1 MKDVTIK
8 KVLLLGSGALKIGQA
23 GEFDYSGAQ
32 ALKALRED
40 GVETVLI
47 NPNIATV
54 QTSQGVADRIYFL
67 PVTPYFVEKVIA
79 KERPQG
85 ILLSFGGQTALNCG
99 VNLYRSGVLEKYNV
113 KVLGTPVTT
122 IMDTEDRELFVERLD
137 EIEVKTIKSH
147 PAETMEEARAAAA
160 DLGYPLIIRAAYA
173 LGGLGSGFVDD
184 EAGLESLCA
193 KAFSFSPQVLVEKSL
208 KGWKEI
214 EFEVVRDCQDTCIT
228 VCDMENFD
236 PLGIHTGE
244 SIVLAPCQSLAP
256 KHVTYLKD
264 LSIKIVRHLGI
275 VGECNIQFAYD
286 ADTMDYRVI
295 EVNARLSRSSALA
308 SKATGFPLA
317 FVATKLG
324 LGYTL
329 DEVRNSEDGVK
340 TAHYEPDV
348 KYVVCKI
355 PRWDLAKF
363 HGVSR
368 KIGTSMKSVGE
379 VMAIGLTFEET
390 IQKGLRMIGQGA
402 NGFVGN
408 KPVKESDLAD
418 ALANPTDT
426 RIFDIAEALIRG
438 WSVEKITELTKIDAW
453 FIEKLEGIVKTWNE
467 LSAYNTLEDLP
478 ADLLKTAKQK
488 GFSDKQ
494 IQSAIYKNAASQE
507 NEDKLRALRKSLGI
521 TPVVKR
527 IDTLAAE
534 RHQDSNYLYFT
545 YNSTE
550 NEVPYEG
557 DGKSVIVLGSGAYH
571 IGSSVEFDWCSVSCM
586 QEVRHQGYRGIMV
599 NYNPETVSTDYD
611 MCDRLYFDELSLERV
626 LDIIDLETPHGVI
639 VSVGGQIP
647 NNLALK
653 LKERGVNL
661 LGTSAEDI
669 DRAEDRH
676 KFSSIVDALGI
687 EQPRWKEL
695 TTLEDVDNFIAEVGF
710 PVLVRPSY
718 VLSGAAMNVCYD
730 RKRLVNVL
738 SLASEV
744 SAEHPVIISKFMT
757 RSKEIE
763 FDAVAD
769 SGRILAYAV
778 GEHVEYAGVHSGDAT
793 IEFPAQKLY
802 VETVRKVRLIAAKIA
817 AELHI
822 SGPFNI
828 QFMACDNHVRVIE
841 CNLRASRSFPFV
853 SKVLKHNFIE
863 LATKVML
870 GQHPEPLKLGAALPY
885 VGVKSAQF
893 SFSRLQEADPLLGV
907 DMASTGEVGCLGDD
921 VYEALLKSNIA
932 IGNSIPK
939 RNILISSGN
948 ALQKADLLT
957 ACDMLVQHGYEI
969 FATGGTCDYLRDNGI
984 ASKRV
989 LFPNETENPVM
1000 LSLFP
1005 SALDLIRNHG
1015 VDMVI
1020 NIPKNFTDTEL
1031 GNGYRIRRAAID
1043 SNVPLFTNAR
1053 LATAFIKSFCTI
1065 SLEDIAIKAWDEYR

>member
-1 MKDVTIK
+1 MKDDSIK

-40 GVETVLI
+40 GVETILI

-54 QTSQGVADRIYFL
+54 QTSEGVADRIYFL

-79 KERPQG
+79 RERPQG

-99 VNLYRSGVLEKYNV
+99 VDLYRTGVLDKYNV

-137 EIEVKTIKSH
+137 EIDVKTIRSH
-147 PAETMEEARAAAA
+147 PAENMEEAKAAAV

-184 EAGLESLCA
+184 EAGLESLCN

-214 EFEVVRDCQDTCIT
+214 EFEVVRDRLDRCIT

-256 KHVTYLKD
+256 KHVSYLRD
-264 LSIKIVRHLGI
+264 LAIRIVRHLGI

-286 ADTMDYRVI
+286 VETMDYRVI

-324 LGYTL
+324 LGYAL
-329 DEVRNSEDGVK
+329 DEIKNSENGVK
-340 TAHYEPDV
+340 TAYYEPDV

-355 PRWDLAKF
+355 PRWDLGKF

-408 KPVKESDLAD
+408 KPNKTVNLED
-418 ALANPTDT
+418 ALSNPTDT
-426 RIFDIAEALIRG
+426 RIFDIAEALRLG
-438 WSVEKITELTKIDAW
+438 WSVEKITDLTKIDAW
-453 FIEKLEGIVKTWNE
+453 FIGRLKNIVDTWND
-467 LSAYNTLEDLP
+467 LSSYDSLDALPETLLR
-478 ADLLKTAKQK
+478 KAKQQ
-488 GFSDKQ
+488 GFSDRQ
-494 IQSAIYKNAASQE
+494 IQTAIFKQAASQA
-507 NEDKLRALRKSLGI
+507 NEDKVRALRKSLGI
-521 TPVVKR
+521 VPVVKR
-527 IDTLAAE
+527 IDTLTAE
-534 RHQDSNYLYFT
+534 THQESNYLYFT

-550 NEVPYEG
+550 SEVSYEG
-557 DGKSVIVLGSGAYH
+557 DGRSVIVLGSGAYH

-586 QEVRHQGYRGIMV
+586 QEVRRQGYRGIMV

-626 LDIIDLETPHGVI
+626 MDIIELETPKGVV

-647 NNLALK
+647 NNLALS
-653 LKERGVNL
+653 LKDRGVKL

-695 TTLEDVDNFIAEVGF
+695 TTLEEVDNFIAEVGF

-730 RKRLVNVL
+730 RKRLVSVL

-769 SGRILAYAV
+769 GGNILAYAV

-802 VETVRKVRLIAAKIA
+802 VETVRKVRVIAAKIA

-853 SKVLKHNFIE
+853 SKVLKHNFVE

-870 GQHPEPLKLGAALPY
+870 GQHPAPLKLGAALPY

-907 DMASTGEVGCLGDD
+907 DMASTGEVGCIGDD

-932 IGNSIPK
+932 IGNTIPK

-948 ALQKADLLT
+948 ALQKADLLM
-957 ACDMLVQHGYEI
+957 ACDMLVNHGYEI

-984 ASKRV
+984 RSSRV
-989 LFPNETENPVM
+989 LFPDETENPVM
-1000 LSLFP
+1000 LNLFP

-1020 NIPKNFTDTEL
+1020 NIPKNFTETEL

-1043 SNVPLFTNAR
+1043 SNIPLFTNAR

-1065 SLEDIAIKAWDEYR
+1065 TLDDIAIKAWDEYK